1 MKILFLSDV
10 PFANPVSGSEQMLN
24 QQATRLAKEGV
35 NVFAITRNSHPAP
48 GGITTT
54 HAVVE
59 GAYYASPRNI
69 FEFFF
74 KLIKYPSKFY
84 RRFVR
89 DCPFQLVI
97 CHQPLNYCAL
107 LNKKSLR
114 QVPLIYNFHSP
125 SHEEFL
131 LLHKKRNSIINFF
144 PARARRVLEN
154 ICLKRAL
161 TVMVESRYM
170 KKKVELVH
178 QIPGSK
184 IIVNP
189 GGVDLERFKPSLER
203 NKLKAQLGLPKGRT
217 HLLTVRNLEPR
228 MGLDNLLKCMAH
240 LKKHNVAVHL
250 TLGGEG
256 VERKKLEQLCAELKL
271 DKDVNMTGFI
281 PPDLLPKYYAAADF
295 FILPTRYLEGF
306 GLVTPESMA
315 CGTPVLGTPV
325 GATKEILSVFDSNF
339 LFENTTP
346 EAMASGIRLAARCYG
361 NDKKAYDKL
370 RGQCREFA
378 KKHYSWE
385 RHIDQLTSIIRNAFK
400 TTSEA
405 Q

>member
-1 MKILFLSDV
+1 MKILFISDV
-10 PFANPVSGSEQMLN
+10 PFANPGSGSEQMLHH
-24 QQATRLAKEGV
+24 QATRMAKEGLS
-35 NVFAITRNSHPAP
+35 VFAITRNSHPSP
-48 GGITTT
+48 EGIKTLNS
-54 HAVVE
+54 VVE
-59 GAYYASPRNI
+59 GVYHACPQKI

-74 KLIKYPSKFY
+74 KLIKYPPKFY
-84 RRFVR
+84 RHFVR
-89 DCPFQLVI
+89 DCTFQVVI

-114 QVPLIYNFHSP
+114 QAPLIYNFHSP
-125 SHEEFL
+125 SHEEYL
-131 LLHKKRNSIINFF
+131 LLHKNRSSFINFF
-144 PARARRVLEN
+144 PAKARQALEN
-154 ICLKRAL
+154 ICLKRAR

-170 KKKVELVH
+170 KKKVEMIH
-178 QIPGSK
+178 RIPSHK

-189 GGVDLERFKPSLER
+189 GGVDLERFKPSLKR
-203 NKLKAQLGLPKGRT
+203 DKLKTQFNLPKGKT

-228 MGLDNLLKCMAH
+228 MGLDNLLQCMAH
-240 LKKHNVAVHL
+240 LKKQKVEVHL

-256 VERKKLEQLCAELKL
+256 IERKNLERLIVELKL
-271 DKDVNMTGFI
+271 DKDVNLKGFI

-325 GATKEILSVFDSNF
+325 GATKEILSFFDSDL
-339 LFENTTP
+339 LFGNASP
-346 EAMASGIRLAARCYG
+346 EAMATGIRLAVQRYG

-370 RGQCREFA
+370 RGQCQEFA
-378 KKHYSWE
+378 QKYYSWE
-385 RHIDQLTSIIRNAFK
+385 RHISQLKSIIRSFNI
-400 TTSEA
+400 